1 MIPKSGNRFSGKIM
15 LEQKFDETSPPALN
29 VTTRE
34 ELARFVNRYSL
45 MKTLVA
51 SFAVVLAVAFGG
63 AAAAFAQ
70 APNADR
76 KPCSELGGDSSKTL
90 SEKLDQGSGV
100 ICPPDVDP
108 AIKAPTPDAGKTPV
122 IPPPGSPGGDPKV
135 QPK

>member
-1 MIPKSGNRFSGKIM
+1 
-15 LEQKFDETSPPALN
+15 
-29 VTTRE
+29 V
-34 ELARFVNRYSL
+34 
-45 MKTLVA
+45 KTLVG
-51 SFAVVLAVAFGG
+51 SFAVVLALTFGG

-76 KPCSELGGDSSKTL
+76 KPCTELGGDPSKTL
-90 SEKLDQGSGV
+90 SQKLDQGSGV
-100 ICPPDVDP
+100 ICPPVDVDP